1 MARDQCAFQLCL
13 ETLVK
18 LLHMIGNMKQR
29 MNRAALNFSKLCMA
43 LLLVASTAV
52 AQQPE
57 LQGLSFIKRLRLA
70 RAGDDIAQLSVAQ
83 DYENG
88 SNDARKDVVEAAKW
102 YRQAALA
109 GNMEAQ
115 FQLAKLIAKGA
126 PGLPASAEDGIK
138 LLQSAAEKGHAPA
151 QNELGLRF
159 QKGTG
164 VVANPVD
171 AAKWF
176 EKASLQNFVS
186 AHVNLGLLL
195 VKGEGMPQDLK
206 RAADLFQKAADAGDA
221 WGLNNLASMHEM
233 GWGVQKDLEKAKT
246 LYRQAAA
253 KGNAMAP
260 LNLSRLGTN

>member
-1 MARDQCAFQLCL
+1 MQLYL

-18 LLHMIGNMKQR
+18 LLHMIDVRGR
-29 MNRAALNFSKLCMA
+29 LVNRVALNITKLCLA
-43 LLLVASTAV
+43 FVLIASTAL
-52 AQQPE
+52 AQQAE

-70 RAGDDIAQLSVAQ
+70 RAGDDVAQLSVAL

-88 SNDARKDVVEAAKW
+88 TNDARKDVVEAAKW

-126 PGLPASAEDGIK
+126 QGLPASAEDGLK

-164 VVANPVD
+164 VTANP
-171 AAKWF
+171 AESAKWYG
-176 EKASLQNFVS
+176 KASQQNYIS

-195 VKGEGMPQDLK
+195 VKGEGLPQDLK
-206 RAADLFQKAADAGDA
+206 RAAELFQKAADAGDA

-233 GWGVQKDLEKAKT
+233 GWGVPKDIEKAKT
-246 LYRQAAA
+246 LYREAAA

-260 LNLSRLGTN
+260 LNLSRLGAN